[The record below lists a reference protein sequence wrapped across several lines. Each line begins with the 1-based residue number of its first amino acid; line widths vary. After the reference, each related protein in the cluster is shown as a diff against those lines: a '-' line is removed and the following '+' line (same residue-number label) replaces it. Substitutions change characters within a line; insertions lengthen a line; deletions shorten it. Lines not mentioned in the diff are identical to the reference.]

1 MLPPIYN
8 GFGARAYPETDLS
21 EMNLNWI
28 IKEVK
33 NLMDRT
39 KALEDIISSL
49 DILTPEEIQAKIEEN
64 LNEYDSIIKEY
75 IRLRDSEILTQSKN
89 YTDDE
94 ISKVKMLIE
103 SKINETIEIAQA
115 YTDSVKEILEGEIE
129 EKIVDY
135 SFMISPFSGEEEE
148 ISSVIYQM
156 IDTFH
161 KALSITVSEFDS
173 KALTVDEFD
182 ALNVSAFN
190 FDFYAKNYIN

>member
-1 MLPPIYN
+1 MLPPIYT
-8 GFGARAYPETDLS
+8 GIGARAYPETDLS
-21 EMNLNWI
+21 EMNLDWI
-28 IKEVK
+28 IKKVK
-33 NLMDRT
+33 ELNQRT
-39 KALEDIISSL
+39 EAMEETVSKIT
-49 DILTPEEIQAKIEEN
+49 ILTPEEIQAKIEEN

-103 SKINETIEIAQA
+103 AKMNEAIESAKD
-115 YTDSVKEILEGEIE
+115 YTDVVKDTLEREIE

-161 KALSITVSEFDS
+161 KALSITVSEFDT
-173 KALTVDEFD
+173 KALTVEGFD
-182 ALNVSAFN
+182 ALNLSAFN

>member
-135 SFMISPFSGEEEE
+135 SFMISPFTGEEEE

>member
-1 MLPPIYN
+1 MLPPIYT
-8 GFGARAYPETDLS
+8 GIGARAYPETDLS
-21 EMNLNWI
+21 EMNLDWI
-28 IKEVK
+28 IKKVK
-33 NLMDRT
+33 ELNQRT
-39 KALEDIISSL
+39 DAMEDIISTL
-49 DILTPEEIQAKIEEN
+49 HILTPEEIQSKIEEN

-75 IRLRDSEILTQSKN
+75 IRLHDSEILTQSKN

-103 SKINETIEIAQA
+103 SKMNEAIESAKD
-115 YTDSVKEILEGEIE
+115 YTDVVKDTLEREIE
-129 EKIVDY
+129 DKIVDY

-161 KALSITVSEFDS
+161 KTLSITVSEFDT
-173 KALTVDEFD
+173 KALTVSEFD
-182 ALNVSAFN
+182 ALNISAFN